1 MDHGTQYTAE
11 NFLNQVKF
19 WGIALSFPLVPEP
32 QTQGVAERFNR
43 TLKKQVFH
51 GRVFKNLLEVRVAV
65 AEFKERYNHHH
76 RLKKWASWRPLK
88 PTKHMPC
95 KKRPQLQKRVQ
106 TIGVGKGIVV
116 GAAAALDASILLS
129 LSVGSN

>member
-19 WGIALSFPLVPEP
+19 WGIALSFPLIPGP

-76 RLKKWASWRPLK
+76 RLKKWGFFAPLEVHQAYAMQKAASVAKACPDNW
-88 PTKHMPC
+88 
-95 KKRPQLQKRVQ
+95 
-106 TIGVGKGIVV
+106 
-116 GAAAALDASILLS
+116 SW
-129 LSVGSN
+129 